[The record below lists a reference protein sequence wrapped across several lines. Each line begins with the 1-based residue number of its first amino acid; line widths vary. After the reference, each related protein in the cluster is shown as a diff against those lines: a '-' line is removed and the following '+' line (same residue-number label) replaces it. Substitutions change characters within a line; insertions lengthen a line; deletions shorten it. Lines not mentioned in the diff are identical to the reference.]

1 MEIDKSLL
9 PAESL
14 GWRGLLTLMER
25 SGIAAFIFSIW
36 TATVFDGWYAV
47 GLWIC
52 VGFSFSSLHV
62 ATVSEFQ
69 N

>member
-14 GWRGLLTLMER
+14 GWRGLLTLMES
-25 SGIAAFIFSIW
+25 SGVAAFISRFGLSLSLM
-36 TATVFDGWYAV
+36 DGYAV

-62 ATVSEFQ
+62 ATVNEFQ